1 MDIIIKDD
9 KLLLDYKVGKGNL
22 INWGNQLQYK

>member
-22 INWGNQLQYK
+22 INSGNQLQNK